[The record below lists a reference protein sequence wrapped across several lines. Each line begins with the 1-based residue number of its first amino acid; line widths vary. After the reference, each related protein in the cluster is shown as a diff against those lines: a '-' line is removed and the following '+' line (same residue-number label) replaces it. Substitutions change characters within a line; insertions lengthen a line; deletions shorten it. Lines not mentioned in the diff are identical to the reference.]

1 MAKRL
6 SLSLPPTTAT
16 NFPDI
21 NTIYY
26 VSPRRNTVLILFT
39 GVMKLI
45 VNPSHLNSSTDLALP
60 LEDSVTAVLAGKM
73 HMLGFHLVSFRQRP

>member
-1 MAKRL
+1 MAERL

-21 NTIYY
+21 NTVYY
-26 VSPRRNTVLILFT
+26 VSPRRNIVSTLFT

-45 VNPSHLNSSTDLALP
+45 VNLSPVNSSADPALP
-60 LEDSVTAVLAGKM
+60 PEVSVTAMLAGKT
-73 HMLGFHLVSFRQRP
+73 HRLGFHLVSFRQRP